1 MDQQVIDV
9 ESRQITR
16 VDLDALGEL
25 FSGEL
30 IPAAK
35 QVAEAFAATDPMEPA
50 EVARRVEDLMHGM
63 LKVFPAAEFP
73 LVHHHADGLYARE
86 LTIPMGAFAIGA
98 VQKYPHISVIS
109 KGEISML
116 NETGG
121 ITRIKAPCTMV
132 SKPGVRKVG
141 FAHEDTVWTSIHA
154 MADCPIED
162 PSKATNEELEA
173 FICCKEMA
181 DYLEFKLGSQE
192 RIEK

>member
-1 MDQQVIDV
+1 MDVIDV
-9 ESRQITR
+9 ESRQITK
-16 VDLDALGEL
+16 VELDALDEL
-25 FSGEL
+25 FAGNL
-30 IPAAK
+30 IPSAK
-35 QVAEAFAATDPMEPA
+35 EVAEAFAATEPMEPA
-50 EVARRVEDLMHGM
+50 EVARRVESLTSEM
-63 LKVFPAAEFP
+63 LKVFPAVDFP

-98 VQKYPHISVIS
+98 VQKYPHVSVIS

-116 NETGG
+116 NEAGG

-141 FAHEDTVWTSIHA
+141 FAHEETVWTSIHS

-173 FICCKEMA
+173 FICCKQMS
-181 DYLEFKLGSQE
+181 DYLEFKLAAQE